1 MSSVSNIQ
9 PEESSLLKTRLNR
22 SWHFGGIFKALLFP
36 NENHQIVS
44 VPKKKSTKFYY
55 MCNPIDWRLSWPEGY
70 FGQGQAEAPVLSQK
84 KKKGS
89 EEQLQSLDMLLRS
102 LLWVFRS
109 IAGTSTAWKYSLE
122 MQWLPYN
129 NIWIIFVNVSS
140 RLRYIDCT
148 LPYQD
153 FQTMLLLKI
162 VTDDTILSLKSKAI
176 TAVYIHKTFWY
187 QAAK

>member
-9 PEESSLLKTRLNR
+9 PEESSLLKTRWNR

-44 VPKKKSTKFYY
+44 VPKKKRVPNSITRAT
-55 MCNPIDWRLSWPEGY
+55 PWIEDWADLKAISVKVRLKP
-70 FGQGQAEAPVLSQK
+70 LSSLK
-84 KKKGS
+84 KKVS

-129 NIWIIFVNVSS
+129 NIWITFVNVSS

>member
-1 MSSVSNIQ
+1 MKWVLTFWRYFQSIALPKWKPSDCLCSKKKKEYQILLHVQ
-9 PEESSLLKTRLNR
+9 PHGLKTEL
-22 SWHFGGIFKALLFP
+22 
-36 NENHQIVS
+36 
-44 VPKKKSTKFYY
+44 T
-55 MCNPIDWRLSWPEGY
+55 WRLFQSRSGWSPC
-70 FGQGQAEAPVLSQK
+70 PLS

-129 NIWIIFVNVSS
+129 NIWITFVNVSS

>member
-9 PEESSLLKTRLNR
+9 PEESSLLKTRWNG

-44 VPKKKSTKFYY
+44 VPKKKKEYQILLHVQPHGLKTELT
-55 MCNPIDWRLSWPEGY
+55 WRLFQSRSGWSPC
-70 FGQGQAEAPVLSQK
+70 PLS

-129 NIWIIFVNVSS
+129 NIWITFVNVSS